1 MQPAGR
7 DRGQGRRS
15 AARVKY
21 SLMRQAYLA
30 LIAVLLAL
38 LLLPWVPLHAA
49 AQARTEAELRALRE
63 KIGRISEQVS
73 RDALERDRLSG
84 NLRAA
89 EFSLG
94 TARGEL
100 DRANR
105 EYADRSARRGAV
117 GEKRQ

>member
-7 DRGQGRRS
+7 DPRRGRRS
-15 AARVKY
+15 AVRVKY
-21 SLMRQAYLA
+21 SLMRPAYLV
-30 LIAVLLAL
+30 LIAVPLAL
-38 LLLPWVPLHAA
+38 LLLLPWAPVHAA

-63 KIGRISEQVS
+63 KIGRISEQGS
-73 RDALERDRLSG
+73 RDAPERDRLSG

-89 EFSLG
+89 ELSVG

-105 EYADRSARRGAV
+105 EYAERSARRG
-117 GEKRQ
+117 